1 MSVSN
6 TATRTPYTGNG
17 STTSFATV
25 FQFQGAGTTSE
36 LTVVKRIIATGVE
49 STLTYTTD
57 YTVTAY
63 LYNYNVGVPAG
74 NDEVVRGTRK
84 CVISAL
90 GLAAIPDFDDL
101 IVGSG
106 DTVKI
111 TSVMSIFSAGTAIGY
126 ICNVGE

>member
-57 YTVTAY
+57 YTVTGGNGETGTVIAATA
-63 LYNYNVGVPAG
+63 PA
-74 NDEVVRGTRK
+74 NTVEWHIIRNTTQSQTADYVENN
-84 CVISAL
+84 
-90 GLAAIPDFDDL
+90 PD
-101 IVGSG
+101 GC
-106 DTVKI
+106 
-111 TSVMSIFSAGTAIGY
+111 A
-126 ICNVGE
+126 